1 MEHGDRICQDQFNIM
16 QWISQGIHW
25 GNKESSAKQE
35 SLLLPKS
42 VTTSLHMVLFPL
54 APSPTI
60 QSKAKYWIRPCLNYV
75 WVWCE
80 FASAPYVCETKT
92 CRWTRAAGLR
102 PQMPSG
108 IPYFCLSGGISCL
121 VGDFFSPGKN
131 AQGLGFKIIRKHYW
145 EERVLFFL
153 DLCIFYHDT

>member
-1 MEHGDRICQDQFNIM
+1 MVTGSVRISLTSCSEFHKAFIGETRSLQPSKKASSCRN
-16 QWISQGIHW
+16 QW
-25 GNKESSAKQE
+25 
-35 SLLLPKS
+35 LLLFTWS
-42 VTTSLHMVLFPL
+42 SFPL
-54 APSPTI
+54 PLHPQI

-75 WVWCE
+75 WMWCE

-108 IPYFCLSGGISCL
+108 IPYFCLSVGISCL
-121 VGDFFSPGKN
+121 GGDFFSPGKN